1 MLLDFNIEGKEFWL
15 SLSARGGKM
24 DLVKSPAT
32 CESRNEFFDPCNV
45 MCMSWRVAVDKG
57 HVYSSEAVAA
67 VRPAEVLEGI
77 GWND

>member
-32 CESRNEFFDPCNV
+32 CESRNEFFDP
-45 MCMSWRVAVDKG
+45 
-57 HVYSSEAVAA
+57 
-67 VRPAEVLEGI
+67 
-77 GWND
+77 